1 MRITNMM
8 KEKARDADL
17 ISFMNEKYPNRLI
30 KCGNYWRDSEYPDT
44 TIWYNVGS
52 EQYKFKA
59 HSQKSLE
66 HNEEIVGSDTI
77 AYVRKFLDYSFTEAV
92 EELCKYPQ

>member
-1 MRITNMM
+1 MKITNLM
-8 KEKARDADL
+8 KQNARDADL
-17 ISFMNEKYPNRLI
+17 ISFMNEKYPGRLK
-30 KCGNYWRDSEYPDT
+30 KCGSYWRDGDYPDV
-44 TIWYNVGS
+44 TIWYNEPY

-59 HSQKSLE
+59 HAQKSQDYNAE
-66 HNEEIVGSDTI
+66 VIGSDTI